1 MKVLCV
7 TLKVDPGAAV
17 RAGKTVVG
25 DVMLTLSD
33 ADLAKLTEA
42 QRDALAMHVDAEFHW
57 RDPLYL
63 GAPPIAEAT
72 VESLAALLDARIA
85 REAERAAEKAQQ
97 LAEDEEK
104 AKAIIEE
111 WKKRPIEDFLDSY
124 GVALTGR
131 HVWYPP
137 SQPRHDWNLA
147 DLTGRR
153 EELDA
158 LLAKR
163 KAERDA
169 TEALRRQQA
178 EADAKKVEELVRAER
193 AQVRKFIETLDAAL
207 NKTPDPL
214 VLDWFDSLDDPSQA
228 KRYLR
233 ETLGKLAH
241 HSQIDVYKL
250 DKDTRVGEPVEPIV
264 DLGKFRR
271 KKELEAIVRAMLA
284 GFTCEWSV
292 DNVHFYRPATDT
304 DNEDDV
310 DEDGEV
316 RVDGMFRIK
325 VTVGSVSVS
334 IWTV

>member
-1 MKVLCV
+1 MKQLCV

-33 ADLAKLTEA
+33 ADLSKLTEA
-42 QRDALAMHVDAEFHW
+42 QRDALAMHVGCEYHW

-72 VESLAALLDARIA
+72 VESLATLLDVRIA
-85 REAERAAEKAQQ
+85 REAQRAADNERQ
-97 LAEDEEK
+97 LAEDAANAE
-104 AKAIIEE
+104 AIIEQ
-111 WKKRPIEDFLDSY
+111 WKKRPIEDFLNSY
-124 GVALTGR
+124 GQPLTGAN
-131 HVWYPP
+131 VWYPP
-137 SQPRHDWNLA
+137 SQPHRDRSLA

-153 EELDA
+153 EEFDA
-158 LLAKR
+158 MLANR
-163 KAERDA
+163 KAEQEA
-169 TEALRRQQA
+169 TEAIRRQQA

-207 NKTPDPL
+207 NKTTDPL

-233 ETLGKLAH
+233 EALGKLAA

-264 DLGKFRR
+264 ELVKFRR
-271 KKELEAIVRAMLA
+271 KKELETIVGKMLD
-284 GFTCEWSV
+284 GFVCEWSV

-325 VTVGSVSVS
+325 VTVGGVSVS